1 MIKRV
6 RDKPLNARNGHRTL
20 PRHLD
25 GKPERSRKNLRAG
38 PGHDAGHEPER
49 AARLLGTKHASR
61 ERELEQQRGVGAGS
75 AGGRTRE
82 GADVRRESDVHLLDA
97 ELDVGG
103 RPAHVDGAERV
114 DR

>member
-6 RDKPLNARNGHRTL
+6 RDKPLNARNSHRTL

-25 GKPERSRKNLRAG
+25 RKREHGRDDLRAG
-38 PGHDAGHEPER
+38 PGHDARQKPKR
-49 AARLLGTKHASR
+49 ATRLLGAKHAPR
-61 ERELEQQRGVGAGS
+61 ERELEQQRRVRAGG

-82 GADVRRESDVHLLDA
+82 RADVRRESDVHLLDA
-97 ELDVGG
+97 ELDVRC